1 MIAKGRT
8 RRLEIWNFIGDLKE
22 KGILKAN
29 YLVDQYKGEKDLS
42 KSFIE
47 QVHYIRI
54 PVKNVE
60 QSAQWYRDI
69 LGLQLLNVTEE
80 LAALKI
86 NEGPFLLILIPTED
100 ETFAHFTVNQEEEFS
115 IGFTSSKLAGFHQH
129 LTDHEVKVDEI
140 KEDEGHAFFHFYDP
154 DGNKLQAHW

>member
-1 MIAKGRT
+1 M
-8 RRLEIWNFIGDLKE
+8 
-22 KGILKAN
+22 
-29 YLVDQYKGEKDLS
+29 S

-60 QSAQWYRDI
+60 QSAQWYRDM

-80 LAALKI
+80 LAAIKV

-100 ETFAHFTVNQEEEFS
+100 ETFSHFTVNQEQEFS
-115 IGFTSSKLAGFHQH
+115 IGFTSPKLAEFHQH
-129 LTDHEVKVDEI
+129 LKDHKVKVDEI
-140 KEDEGHAFFHFYDP
+140 KEDNGHAFFHFYDP